1 MNLFLLILLNTSH
14 PGDKII
20 IDLNTFF
27 LNDSTSYIENIY
39 FISPDYLKTLKT
51 NYFDLEISIQA
62 LNKEGKKLLSDKWR
76 KRYNF
81 KSGDSYIADIFSFII
96 KSGEYNLN
104 IKFKTKEFEFSK
116 DTNLNIPYLK
126 GTKISD
132 IEIFKYVSDDLK
144 KYPFK
149 KENFSFLPSPN
160 FSYPDS
166 FAFYYFEIYNS
177 PKKFFLYVE
186 LKDSVGNVWLSDL
199 QEKADVSERSFVRG
213 SIPVYALPGGRYNF
227 KAIIMDTLKNIISE
241 SEKEFTYLSLR
252 YLHKK
257 IAREK
262 YEDYISFIDYFATRE
277 EMEEFKKLEG
287 NAKITFLKKFWSKFD
302 PDPNTPAN
310 EFLTIIVA
318 RIEYADKNFGTI
330 YKKGRYTDRGRIY
343 IKYGPPDEVRR
354 NPYPVEIYP
363 WESWFYKEPFRNQY
377 IFVDLKGNGDY
388 VLVYSS
394 NPEEPGRADW
404 KNYIPI
410 EEVEVLK

>member
-227 KAIIMDTLKNIISE
+227 KAVIMDTLKNIISE

-262 YEDYISFIDYFATRE
+262 DYISFIDYFATRE

>member
-1 MNLFLLILLNTSH
+1 MSLFLLILLSISR

-20 IDLNTFF
+20 VNLNTFF
-27 LNDSTSYIENIY
+27 LNDSTSYIESIY
-39 FISPDYLKTLKT
+39 FISPLYLKTLKR
-51 NYFDLEISIQA
+51 NYFDLKISIRV
-62 LNKEGKKLLSDKWR
+62 LNKEGKKVISDEWK

-81 KSGDSYIADIFSFII
+81 KSEDSYIVDIFSFII
-96 KSGEYNLN
+96 KSGEYSLN
-104 IKFKTKEFEFSK
+104 IKFKTKEFEFIK
-116 DTNLNIPYLK
+116 DTNLYIPYLK
-126 GTKISD
+126 GAKISD
-132 IEIFKYVSDDLK
+132 IEIFKYVSDDIK

-149 KENFSFLPSPN
+149 KENFSFLPDIQ

-177 PKKFFLYVE
+177 PKKFFLYLE
-186 LKDSVGNVWLSDL
+186 LKDSAGNILLSNIE
-199 QEKADVSERSFVRG
+199 EKISAAERNFVRG
-213 SIPVYALPGGRYNF
+213 SIPIYALPGGKYLF

-241 SEKEFTYLSLR
+241 SEREFTYLSLK

-262 YEDYISFIDYFATRE
+262 YEDYISFIDYFATKE

-287 NAKITFLKKFWSKFD
+287 NARITFLKKFWSKFD

-310 EFLTIIVA
+310 EFLIVVIA

-343 IKYGPPDEVRR
+343 IKYGPPDEVKR

-377 IFVDLKGNGDY
+377 IFVDLKGDGNY
-388 VLVYSS
+388 VLIYSS
-394 NPEEPGRADW
+394 NPEEPGRPDW